1 VPFCGNFLFAA
12 IQALTR
18 QFHFFATHSRRRQF
32 YGFID
37 FDVAGTT
44 AEIAGQR
51 FLDLITRRL
60 WFLIHQ
66 FLCRQEKAGRAIAAL
81 RRAEIGEG
89 ILQRMK
95 RPARGHAF
103 DRCDLTVFGIQTQ
116 KQTRQNRTPVDQDGA
131 RAALSQLTSVLG
143 ARQRKVFAQDFKQ
156 RLVRRKGHFGH
167 FTVECERDV
176 LFLFHLLAPLRL
188 EGDHN
193 FRGVSPTV
201 REGSEIKVGEAF
213 AVAADVRNPEE
224 VEQALAATVE
234 RFGRIDIVVNGAAGN
249 FLCAAEELSPNGF
262 GTVVDIDLKGTFNV
276 CRAAFA
282 ELKKNQGQILNIS
295 ATLHYLGTPMQI
307 HVSAAKAGVDAL
319 TKNLAVEWGR
329 YGIRVNAIA
338 PGPIGDTEGMKRLVP
353 EPIKEKLKQ
362 RIPLGRFGL
371 IEDIENAAVFLCSN
385 AASYINGAVIVV
397 DGGHWLASNSLL

>member
-1 VPFCGNFLFAA
+1 MASVFLDNILKGHVAFVTGGGTGITGGVAR
-12 IQALTR
+12 AL
-18 QFHFFATHSRRRQF
+18 AEAGANVALVSRRMEHLEP
-32 YGFID
+32 
-37 FDVAGTT
+37 A
-44 AEIAGQR
+44 AN
-51 FLDLITRRL
+51 
-60 WFLIHQ
+60 
-66 FLCRQEKAGRAIAAL
+66 AINEV
-81 RRAEIGEG
+81 RS
-89 ILQRMK
+89 
-95 RPARGHAF
+95 RP
-103 DRCDLTVFGIQTQ
+103 
-116 KQTRQNRTPVDQDGA
+116 
-131 RAALSQLTSVLG
+131 
-143 ARQRKVFAQDFKQ
+143 
-156 RLVRRKGHFGH
+156 
-167 FTVECERDV
+167 
-176 LFLFHLLAPLRL
+176 
-188 EGDHN
+188 
-193 FRGVSPTV
+193 RGVSPTV
-201 REGSEIKVGEAF
+201 RQGSEINVGEAF

-224 VEQALAATVE
+224 VEQALSATVE

-249 FLCAAEELSPNGF
+249 FLCNAEELSPNGF

-353 EPIKEKLKQ
+353 EPIKQKLKQ

-371 IEDIENAAVFLCSN
+371 IEDIENAAVFLCSD

-397 DGGHWLASNSLL
+397 DGGHWLASNGLR